1 VCFLIELIERS
12 TGRCNASFVG
22 YRSQRKPCGPAQPCA
37 PANCPPPLIPG
48 NLLLVMCVVLAV
60 SVLSASFAVFLVRE
74 RASGSKAVQLIA
86 GASPS
91 AFWAANLAFDVAYYS
106 VSACMGGVCAKV
118 LREGRAASGEA
129 GRWGWWYRWFAAWH
143 CYQPS

>member
-1 VCFLIELIERS
+1 
-12 TGRCNASFVG
+12 
-22 YRSQRKPCGPAQPCA
+22 
-37 PANCPPPLIPG
+37 
-48 NLLLVMCVVLAV
+48 MCVVLAV

-106 VSACMGGVCAKV
+106 VSACMGGVCEV
-118 LREGRAASGEA
+118 LRGRKGGFWGSGTVVVVVVVVQVGCSVALIPAELTL
-129 GRWGWWYRWFAAWH
+129 
-143 CYQPS
+143 